1 MRGPASS
8 IVWIIVYL
16 VLVTAPLAL
25 LLSGPVPPG
34 AGFWWDFSMAIG
46 FAGIAVMGVQF
57 ALTARFRYASA
68 PFGIDIIYYF
78 HRYAA
83 IVGMVLVLAH
93 FGILWAAY
101 PASLGRLNPL
111 AAPLHMTAGRVALVL
126 FAIVIVTSLWRKQL
140 RIDYQVWRIAH
151 ALMAT
156 AALLLSVFHVHVV
169 GYYTRAP
176 LVYGLWVAFTLFWVL
191 LIVHV
196 RVVRPWALLAKPYR
210 VVAVRPE
217 RGNSWT
223 LDIEPDGHPGLRF
236 APGQFAWL
244 TLRGSPYSF
253 DEHPFSFIG
262 NALEPQRLQ
271 FTIKELGDFTST
283 IGTIQPGERAYVD
296 GPYGVFS
303 VDRQPRA
310 PAFVFIAAGVGI
322 APIMSMLRTLA
333 ARGDKRRLFL
343 FYANRDWDGV
353 ILREEIEALRDRLDL
368 TLVHILEHP
377 PEDWHGARGLIDRSL
392 LEESLPPDYREFVYF
407 ICGPVP
413 MSEAVQRALHA
424 MGVPRRRVKFEIFDM
439 V

>member
-1 MRGPASS
+1 MRGIAPS
-8 IVWIIVYL
+8 IIWILVYL
-16 VLVTAPLAL
+16 VLVTAPVAL
-25 LLSGPVPPG
+25 LLVGPVPPG
-34 AGFWWDFSMAIG
+34 AGFWWDLSMAVG

-57 ALTARFRYASA
+57 ALTARFRHASA

-93 FGILWAAY
+93 FGILWAEY

-111 AAPLHMTAGRVALVL
+111 VAPLHMTAGRVALAL

-140 RIDYQVWRIAH
+140 HIDYQVWRIAH

-196 RVVRPWALLAKPYR
+196 RVLRPWALLAKPYR
-210 VVAVRPE
+210 VVAVHPE

-223 LDIEPDGHPGLRF
+223 LDVEPDGHPGLRF

-253 DEHPFSFIG
+253 NEHPFSFVG
-262 NALEPQRLQ
+262 SAMQPQRLK

-283 IGTIQPGERAYVD
+283 IGTIKPGERAYVD

-303 VDRQPRA
+303 IDRQRRA
-310 PAFVFIAAGVGI
+310 PGYAFIAAGVGI
-322 APIMSMLRTLA
+322 APIVSMLRTLA
-333 ARGDKRRLFL
+333 ERGEKRPLYL

-353 ILREEIEALRDRLDL
+353 ILREEIDALRERLNL

-377 PEDWHGARGLIDRSL
+377 PQDWTGARGLIDRSL
-392 LEESLPPDYREFVYF
+392 LEQTLPREFREFVYF

-424 MGVPRRRVKFEIFDM
+424 MGVARRRVKFEIFDM